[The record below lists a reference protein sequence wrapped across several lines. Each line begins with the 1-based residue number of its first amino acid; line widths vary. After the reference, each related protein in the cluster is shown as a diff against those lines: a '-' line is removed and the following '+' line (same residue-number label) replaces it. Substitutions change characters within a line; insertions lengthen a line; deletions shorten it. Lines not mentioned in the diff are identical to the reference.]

1 VIESLVWIGIGLV
14 ILVVGGEVL
23 LRGAVLLA
31 EKMNLTPAI
40 IGLTVVAAGTSVP
53 ELAVSALAAWK
64 GSTDIAIGNVVGSN
78 IGNVMFVLGISA
90 MVRPLLVTGNAIKL
104 EYPVMAIVTLM
115 YVAVAQDTTINRL
128 DGVLFLIVYVCFT
141 AYLVSLVRD
150 NLKKEELEGL
160 EGEVRELS
168 GDGAKAPGSG
178 RAIGL
183 IAVGIVLLAG
193 GAHATVTGAIGLAE
207 ILGLSE
213 RTIGLTVVAIGTSL
227 PEIVT
232 SMVSAYRGRTDIAI
246 GNVIGSNLFNI
257 LGILGLS
264 SLLAPLSVSPAMIAS
279 DHWWLLGVTILLFPL
294 MRSGMR
300 IGRLEGLFAMA
311 VYGVYVALLVR
322 SD

>member
-1 VIESLVWIGIGLV
+1 MIESLGYILVGLV
-14 ILVVGGEVL
+14 ILVFGGEIL
-23 LRGAVLLA
+23 LRGAVVLA
-31 EKMNLTPAI
+31 ERMKLTPAI

-53 ELAVSALAAWK
+53 ELAVSALAAWR

-78 IGNVMFVLGISA
+78 IGNLMLVLGISA
-90 MVRPLLVTGNAIKL
+90 IVRPLAVTGNAIRL

-115 YVAVAQDTTINRL
+115 YVAIAQDGTVNRL
-128 DGVLFLIVYVCFT
+128 DGTLFLVVYMCFT

-150 NLKKEELEGL
+150 NLKREELEGL

-168 GDGAKAPGSG
+168 GESVPSEGGGK
-178 RAIGL
+178 AIGL
-183 IAVGIVLLAG
+183 IVAGVVLLAG
-193 GAHATVTGAIGLAE
+193 GAHATVTGAMGLAE
-207 ILGLSE
+207 MLGMSE

-264 SLLAPLSVSPAMIAS
+264 SLVQPLAVSTAMIAS
-279 DHWWLLGVTILLFPL
+279 DHWWMLGVTLLLFPM
-294 MRSGMR
+294 MRTGMR

-311 VYGVYVALLVR
+311 VYAVYVTLLVTAE
-322 SD
+322 

>member
-1 VIESLVWIGIGLV
+1 MIESLGWIGVGLLV
-14 ILVVGGEVL
+14 LVVGGEVL
-23 LRGAVLLA
+23 LRGAVVLA
-31 EKMNLTPAI
+31 ERMKLTPAV

-78 IGNVMFVLGISA
+78 IGNLMFVLGISA
-90 MVRPLLVTGNAIKL
+90 LVRPLLVTGNAIKL

-115 YVAVAQDTTINRL
+115 YLAVAQDATVNRL
-128 DGVLFLIVYVCFT
+128 DGALFLVVYVCFT

-150 NLKKEELEGL
+150 NLKREEVEGF

-168 GDGAKAPGSG
+168 GDGAAGPGLG
-178 RAIGL
+178 RALAFI
-183 IAVGIVLLAG
+183 VGGVLLLAG

-207 ILGLSE
+207 IFGLSE

-264 SLLAPLSVSPAMIAS
+264 SLVAPLAVSPAMIAS
-279 DHWWLLGVTILLFPL
+279 DHWWMLGVTLLLFPI

-300 IGRLEGLFAMA
+300 IGRLEGLFAIA
-311 VYGVYVALLVR
+311 VYGVYVTLLVR
-322 SD
+322 SE